1 MSTTK
6 HKQKQN
12 DENTNIGTGSS
23 AAGKKG
29 LKDVWISISNLQH
42 DGDEQEN
49 TMIFDTAGSYYF
61 DDGIAVLRYQE
72 SELTGMDGTMTS
84 VMVMPN
90 QVVVDRAGVLN
101 GRMIFREGMRDSFP
115 YETPYGQL
123 TLGIDTRSIRRN
135 INEHG
140 GDVEIDYNTDL
151 SHAFLAKNR
160 FKISVKEMGKPNG

>member
-1 MSTTK
+1 ME
-6 HKQKQN
+6 KQN
-12 DENTNIGTGSS
+12 QKNEIMKENTNSSGTG
-23 AAGKKG
+23 KTVNG
-29 LKDVWISISNLQH
+29 LKDVWISISNLQN
-42 DGDEQEN
+42 DGQEQEN
-49 TMIFDTAGSYYF
+49 TMVFDTAGSYYF

-90 QVVVDRAGVLN
+90 QVVVDRTGILN

-115 YETPYGQL
+115 YETPYGQM
-123 TLGIDTRSIRRN
+123 TLGIDTRRIRRN